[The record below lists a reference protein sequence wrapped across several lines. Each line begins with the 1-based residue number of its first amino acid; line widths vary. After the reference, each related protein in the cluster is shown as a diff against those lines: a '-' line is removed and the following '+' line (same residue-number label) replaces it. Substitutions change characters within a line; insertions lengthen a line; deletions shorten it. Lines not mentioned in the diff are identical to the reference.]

1 MLINIFITLA
11 LLLLSFF
18 GLQRLFTLP
27 KNVWLL
33 FLVQPLVMAA
43 SPVIVFIGGI
53 LATSMGADPAL
64 VTLPVTMMILGV
76 ASGAIPAA
84 LLAKNKGRRF
94 AAFTGF
100 TLGFSGTLVA
110 MFSALNAHFAL
121 LILASFL
128 LGISTA
134 FIQQLRFAAIESVS
148 NSNEVPT
155 VLSILMLSGIFS
167 AFLGPE
173 IAVTAKDWLSS
184 PHGYAGSFLFL
195 SGLFLLAMLLMLNFT
210 NPEVTTSDNQGEAR
224 PLSEIIKQPIFIIA
238 ILSAAIGFALMS
250 YLMTATPLSMHKL
263 HGHSLNDT
271 KWVIQS
277 HIAAMFIP
285 SLFTALLVK
294 RIGLKNLMLAGT
306 IIYAVVTVIALSGEQ
321 VMHYWWALILLGIG
335 WNFLFLTGTSL
346 LPQSYQAS
354 ERHKV
359 QAINDFI
366 IFGFQ
371 AIASLMAGWILF
383 KAGWHVVVLTSLPFI
398 VILFVVSWFYF
409 KKEREK
415 INQTSALSTAAALN
429 AEQKSQVS
437 S

>member
-1 MLINIFITLA
+1 MLTNIIITLA
-11 LLLLSFF
+11 LLLLSFL
-18 GLQRLFTLP
+18 GLQKLFTLP

-64 VTLPVTMMILGV
+64 VTLPVTVMILGV
-76 ASGAIPAA
+76 ASSAIPAA
-84 LLAKNKGRRF
+84 LLAKKKGRRF
-94 AAFTGF
+94 ATFTGF
-100 TLGFSGTLVA
+100 TLGFSGTMLA
-110 MFSALNAHFAL
+110 MLAALNGSFEL
-121 LILASFL
+121 LVMASLL
-128 LGISTA
+128 LGSCTA
-134 FIQQLRFAAIESVS
+134 FIQQLRFAAIESIS
-148 NSNEVPT
+148 DSKDVPT

-184 PHGYAGSFLFL
+184 PHGYAGSFLL
-195 SGLFLLAMLLMLNFT
+195 LAGLFLIAMLLMLNFS
-210 NPEVTTSDNQGEAR
+210 NPEIKQSDSQGEAR
-224 PLSEIIKQPIFIIA
+224 PLRVIIKQPIFIIA

-250 YLMTATPLSMHKL
+250 YLMTATPLSMHHL
-263 HGHSLNDT
+263 HGHSLHDT

-306 IIYAVVTVIALSGEQ
+306 VIYALVAVIALSGEQ

-346 LPQSYQAS
+346 LPQSYRAS

-371 AIASLMAGWILF
+371 ATASLMAGWILF

-398 VILFVVSWFYF
+398 VILFMVSWFYY
-409 KKEREK
+409 KKEQSNVK
-415 INQTSALSTAAALN
+415 QVFIHSTN
-429 AEQKSQVS
+429 DKNHPQKEA
-437 S
+437 

>member
-94 AAFTGF
+94 ATLAGF

-110 MFSALNAHFAL
+110 MFAALNAHFAL

-134 FIQQLRFAAIESVS
+134 FTQQLRFAAIESVS
-148 NSNEVPT
+148 NHNEVPT

-184 PHGYAGSFLFL
+184 P
-195 SGLFLLAMLLMLNFT
+195 
-210 NPEVTTSDNQGEAR
+210 
-224 PLSEIIKQPIFIIA
+224 
-238 ILSAAIGFALMS
+238 
-250 YLMTATPLSMHKL
+250 
-263 HGHSLNDT
+263 
-271 KWVIQS
+271 
-277 HIAAMFIP
+277 
-285 SLFTALLVK
+285 
-294 RIGLKNLMLAGT
+294 
-306 IIYAVVTVIALSGEQ
+306 
-321 VMHYWWALILLGIG
+321 
-335 WNFLFLTGTSL
+335 
-346 LPQSYQAS
+346 
-354 ERHKV
+354 
-359 QAINDFI
+359 
-366 IFGFQ
+366 
-371 AIASLMAGWILF
+371 
-383 KAGWHVVVLTSLPFI
+383 
-398 VILFVVSWFYF
+398 
-409 KKEREK
+409 
-415 INQTSALSTAAALN
+415 
-429 AEQKSQVS
+429 
-437 S
+437 

>member
-1 MLINIFITLA
+1 MLTNIFITLA
-11 LLLLSFF
+11 LLIVSFI

-64 VTLPVTMMILGV
+64 VTLPVTVMILGV

-84 LLAKNKGRRF
+84 LLAKKKGRRF
-94 AAFTGF
+94 ASFTGF
-100 TLGFSGTLVA
+100 SLGFSGTMLA
-110 MFSALNAHFAL
+110 TFAALNGSFEL
-121 LILASFL
+121 LVLASL
-128 LGISTA
+128 LFGISTA
-134 FIQQLRFAAIESVS
+134 FIQQLRFAAIESVTD
-148 NSNEVPT
+148 NNEVPT

-184 PHGYAGSFLFL
+184 PYGYAGSFLFL
-195 SGLFLLAMLLMLNFT
+195 SALFIIAMVLMLGFK
-210 NPEVTTSDNQGEAR
+210 NPEIKHSDNDGKIR
-224 PLSEIIKQPIFIIA
+224 PLSVIIKQPIFIIA

-250 YLMTATPLSMHKL
+250 YLMTATPLSMHQL

-306 IIYAVVTVIALSGEQ
+306 FIYAIVTVIALSGEQ
-321 VMHYWWALILLGIG
+321 VMHYWWALVLLGIG

-346 LPQSYQAS
+346 LPQSYHAS

-371 AIASLMAGWILF
+371 ATASLLAGWILF

-398 VILFVVSWFYF
+398 IILFAVSWFYF

-415 INQTSALSTAAALN
+415 INQASAN
-429 AEQKSQVS
+429 AVANAQQKIIQQSEV
-437 S
+437 

>member
-1 MLINIFITLA
+1 MLSNIFITLA
-11 LLLLSFF
+11 LLLLSFY
-18 GLQRLFTLP
+18 GLQRWFSLP

-64 VTLPVTMMILGV
+64 VTLPVTTMILGV
-76 ASGAIPAA
+76 ASAAIPAA
-84 LLAKNKGRRF
+84 LLAKKKGRRF
-94 AAFTGF
+94 ATFTGF
-100 TLGFSGTLVA
+100 SLGFSATMLATLA
-110 MFSALNAHFAL
+110 ALISSFEL
-121 LILASFL
+121 LVLASFL
-128 LGISTA
+128 FGISTA
-134 FIQQLRFAAIESVS
+134 FIQQLRFAAIESV
-148 NSNEVPT
+148 NNNDEVPT

-173 IAVTAKDWLSS
+173 IAVVAKDWLSS
-184 PHGYAGSFLFL
+184 PHGYAGSFLLL
-195 SGLFLLAMLLMLNFT
+195 SGLFIVAMLLMLNFT
-210 NPEVTTSDNQGEAR
+210 NPEIKASELQGEIR
-224 PLSEIIKQPIFIIA
+224 PLPEIIKQPMFIIA

-250 YLMTATPLSMHKL
+250 YLMTATPLSMHHL

-294 RIGLKNLMLAGT
+294 RIGLKNLMLVGT

-346 LPQSYQAS
+346 LPQSYRAS

-371 AIASLMAGWILF
+371 ATASLLAGWILF
-383 KAGWHVVVLTSLPFI
+383 QAGWHVVVLSSLPFI
-398 VILFVVSWFYF
+398 LILFVVSWFYY
-409 KKEREK
+409 KKERQ
-415 INQTSALSTAAALN
+415 QTLSNLVQPSLN
-429 AEQKSQVS
+429 DQS
-437 S
+437 

>member
-1 MLINIFITLA
+1 MLSNIIITLA
-11 LLLLSFF
+11 LLILSFI
-18 GLQRLFTLP
+18 GLQRLFVLP
-27 KNVWLL
+27 KNIWLL

-64 VTLPVTMMILGV
+64 VTLPVTIMILGV

-94 AAFTGF
+94 ATFTGF
-100 TLGFSGTLVA
+100 SVGFSGTLLA
-110 MFSALNAHFAL
+110 AIAALNGSFEL
-121 LILASFL
+121 LVLASLFF
-128 LGISTA
+128 GVSTA
-134 FIQQLRFAAIESVS
+134 FIQQLRFAAIESLS
-148 NSNEVPT
+148 DSNEIPR

-173 IAVTAKDWLSS
+173 IAVTAKDWVSS
-184 PHGYAGSFLFL
+184 PYGYAGSFLCL
-195 SGLFLLAMLLMLNFT
+195 AGLFVIAMLFMLSFK
-210 NPEVTTSDNQGEAR
+210 NPDVAHNNSPGEAR
-224 PLSEIIKQPIFIIA
+224 PLSVIIKQPIFIIS

-306 IIYAVVTVIALSGEQ
+306 IIYAVVTVIALSLS
-321 VMHYWWALILLGIG
+321 LIHI
-335 WNFLFLTGTSL
+335 
-346 LPQSYQAS
+346 
-354 ERHKV
+354 
-359 QAINDFI
+359 
-366 IFGFQ
+366 
-371 AIASLMAGWILF
+371 
-383 KAGWHVVVLTSLPFI
+383 
-398 VILFVVSWFYF
+398 
-409 KKEREK
+409 
-415 INQTSALSTAAALN
+415 
-429 AEQKSQVS
+429 
-437 S
+437 

>member
-1 MLINIFITLA
+1 MLSNIFITLA
-11 LLLLSFF
+11 LLLLSFY
-18 GLQRLFTLP
+18 GLQRWFSLP

-64 VTLPVTMMILGV
+64 VTLPVTTMIVGV
-76 ASGAIPAA
+76 ASAAIPAA
-84 LLAKNKGRRF
+84 LLAKKKGRRF
-94 AAFTGF
+94 ATFTGF
-100 TLGFSGTLVA
+100 TLGFSATMLATLA
-110 MFSALNAHFAL
+110 ALIPSFEL
-121 LILASFL
+121 LVLASFL
-128 LGISTA
+128 FGISTT
-134 FIQQLRFAAIESVS
+134 FIQQLRFAAIESID
-148 NSNEVPT
+148 NKDEVPT

-173 IAVTAKDWLSS
+173 IAVAAKDWLSS
-184 PHGYAGSFLFL
+184 PYGYAGSFLFL
-195 SGLFLLAMLLMLNFT
+195 SGLFLVAMVLLLNFT
-210 NPEVTTSDNQGEAR
+210 NPEIKASDNLGEAR
-224 PLSEIIKQPIFIIA
+224 SLREIIKQPIFIIA

-250 YLMTATPLSMHKL
+250 YLMTATPLSMHHL
-263 HGHSLNDT
+263 QGHSLNDT

-294 RIGLKNLMLAGT
+294 RIGLKNLMLVGT
-306 IIYAVVTVIALSGEQ
+306 IIYGLVTIIALSGEQ

-346 LPQSYQAS
+346 LPQSYRAS

-371 AIASLMAGWILF
+371 ATASLLAGWILF
-383 KAGWHVVVLTSLPFI
+383 KAGWHVVVFSSLPFI
-398 VILFVVSWFYF
+398 LILFIVSWFYY
-409 KKEREK
+409 KKERQ
-415 INQTSALSTAAALN
+415 QTLSNLVQPSLN
-429 AEQKSQVS
+429 NESKV
-437 S
+437 